1 MVRLACAL
9 SRSRFACACASKD
22 WKGRASKVKSR
33 SPFLTKSPCLK
44 CTSLST
50 AFTCPLIET
59 VEYASAVLMALSSI
73 GTVFFTALATLTGTE
88 RSGALAA
95 VFELQDTPARDTA
108 QRRTKAA
115 DEVQLFLADDFF
127 MVPLSNRCPF
137 LLLSSIRRCLWNL
150 QAYICRTNSART
162 N

>member
-9 SRSRFACACASKD
+9 SRSRFACACASKA

-73 GTVFFTALATLTGTE
+73 GTVFLTAFATFTGTE

-95 VFELQDTPARDTA
+95 VFEVQDILATDAV

-115 DEVQLFLADDFF
+115 GEFQFFLADDFF
-127 MVPLSNRCPF
+127 MVSLSNRCPTAS
-137 LLLSSIRRCLWNL
+137 LIGN
-150 QAYICRTNSART
+150 
-162 N
+162 